1 MLSGQLNKHNFQIVF
16 KVQAGAH
23 KALNPDRLRRL
34 LRERVG
40 QKKGRLTSGQIARET
55 HTPTQRGTHLNF
67 NLRNP
72 QPSEGLRPK
81 DLGTF
86 GCKIY
91 LAPKGGKV

>member
-40 QKKGRLTSGQIARET
+40 QKKGRLTSGQIARDT
-55 HTPTQRGTHLNF
+55 HTHTEKHPLELQPTKSATFRG
-67 NLRNP
+67 
-72 QPSEGLRPK
+72 SK
-81 DLGTF
+81 
-86 GCKIY
+86 
-91 LAPKGGKV
+91 A